1 MSMIKARRTRTTAA
15 AVTPR
20 TRGQMSAETIE
31 QLVRSARLRF
41 AQSGYAATPM
51 DALCAEAGLTRGA
64 LYHHFGGKDGLL
76 EAVVCQIDSEITAEV
91 EAAFGR
97 STDPWIGLQ
106 AGLSVYL
113 SQALKPEIQQILIR
127 DAPAALGHRLR
138 ALDKVSVITP
148 LTQALAELIK
158 IGRIHPAD
166 PEALARLLNG
176 ALDEAAVW
184 ISESASPKATL
195 KKAQAAFTVL
205 LGSLSA
211 R

>member
-1 MSMIKARRTRTTAA
+1 MIKARRTRTTAA

-41 AQSGYAATPM
+41 AKSGYAATSM

>member
-1 MSMIKARRTRTTAA
+1 MSMTKARRTRTTAA
-15 AVTPR
+15 AVAPR

>member
-1 MSMIKARRTRTTAA
+1 MIKARRTRTTAA

-41 AQSGYAATPM
+41 AQSGYAATSM

-97 STDPWIGLQ
+97 STDTWIGLQ